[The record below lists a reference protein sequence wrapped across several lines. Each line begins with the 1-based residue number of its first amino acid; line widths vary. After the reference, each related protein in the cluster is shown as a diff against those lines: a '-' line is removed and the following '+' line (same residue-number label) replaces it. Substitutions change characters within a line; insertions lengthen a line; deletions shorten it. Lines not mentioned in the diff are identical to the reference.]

1 MCLRYFRMFKI
12 GDQISVN
19 NYSANYSNATQV
31 GRFRGKIIQI
41 SDHSVEPLYKIKYD
55 FDKSK
60 SPWHYGW
67 RYEKDLL
74 HIVVICA

>member
-1 MCLRYFRMFKI
+1 MLKI
-12 GDQISVN
+12 GDQVAIN
-19 NYSANYSNATQV
+19 NCLVNYSNVTQV
-31 GRFRGKIIQI
+31 GRFRGKIVQI
-41 SDHSVEPLYKIKYD
+41 SDHSVEPLYQIKYD
-55 FDKSK
+55 SSK